1 MDDRWSGTGSEAEGS
16 TTEYFRTCSRVPMSK
31 PVYHE
36 LASASISPES
46 DSAYGH
52 ELRLI
57 GRGNSK
63 SPDTELPGDLC
74 RERDLNPHEGTL
86 TAS

>member
-1 MDDRWSGTGSEAEGS
+1 M
-16 TTEYFRTCSRVPMSK
+16 TEYIRICPRVSLPK

-36 LASASISPES
+36 LASTSISAES

-52 ELRLI
+52 ELHLI
-57 GRGNSK
+57 GRRNSK
-63 SPDTELPGDLC
+63 SPGTELPGDIC